1 MLKYQGEKWKSV
13 VSAVCEASELV
24 RAAALPGMPGETAKA
39 AIWRAAR
46 RLGMDSGR
54 VTSLWYRKA
63 KRIDCDEMDRLRAV
77 AMQKQEDAA
86 RDHYTELR
94 ERIATLEIK
103 LAKALALDAKP
114 YRTVDD
120 LDWHQDY

>member
-1 MLKYQGEKWKSV
+1 MSKYQGEKWKSV
-13 VSAVCEASELV
+13 VSAVCEASQLV

-39 AIWRAAR
+39 AIWRAAH
-46 RLGMDSGR
+46 RLGMDAGR

-77 AMQKQEDAA
+77 AMQKQEATA
-86 RDHYTELR
+86 RDQYTELR
-94 ERIATLEIK
+94 ERIATLEIT

-114 YRTVDD
+114 YRSMDD
-120 LDWHQDY
+120 LDRNKNY